1 MRRPLLAIAAA
12 LALFGLLPASAS
24 AYRFQPERHRWETD
38 EIPVHVISPSLRS
51 AVTAA
56 MARWNELGLRVRF
69 VRAPSRR
76 RAFVTVQR
84 GGPGCFGGV
93 TQVLGARES
102 GTVGGRRFSVRYIA
116 RARVTIA
123 PRCGPLL
130 TRFVVAHELG
140 HVLGLGH
147 ETRRCALMNPSADA
161 GGVSRQ
167 CAGRRTLPQ
176 LAARPVQSD
185 DRAGVRA
192 LYRRELSTLP
202 LSAYRQF
209 FPF

>member
-1 MRRPLLAIAAA
+1 MRRLLLPLVIGFA
-12 LALFGLLPASAS
+12 LLPASAS
-24 AYRFQPERHRWETD
+24 AYRLQPERHRWETE
-38 EIPVHVISPSLRS
+38 EIPVHVISPSLRG
-51 AVTAA
+51 AVAA
-56 MARWNELGLRVRF
+56 GMGRWNELGLRVRF
-69 VRAPSRR
+69 VRAPSAR
-76 RAFVTVQR
+76 RAFVTVRR

-102 GTVGGRRFSVRYIA
+102 GTVDGRRFSLRYIA

-147 ETRRCALMNPSADA
+147 ETGVCALMNPSADA
-161 GGVSRQ
+161 GGISRQ
-167 CAGRRTLPQ
+167 CAGRRTLSQ
-176 LAARPVQSD
+176 LASRPVQAD

-192 LYRRELSTLP
+192 LYRRALSTLP
-202 LSAYRQF
+202 LAAYRQF